1 MFPLPSRLELAAV
14 LSKAG
19 TRTRRFLQRWR
30 LFWTLVIV
38 ISIAIA
44 LKLPA
49 VDLRTDL
56 GWLLM
61 VQRAVKCALPFF
73 VVAIS
78 ASSLAQL
85 FPGTFTR
92 WLLANRRY
100 IGLAFAFGMGVH
112 FSLILWLV
120 GPRGFRGLH
129 LVPTVVDLIGAV
141 FLAAM
146 TVTSFPRLARWL
158 SRSGWRRLHK
168 AGVYVIWSVAVYVYF
183 AGGVPQL
190 HGWKEWAP
198 LIGLF
203 AAMMLRMIAGLQL
216 RLPARRVATARDD

>member
-1 MFPLPSRLELAAV
+1 MFLLRSRPILL
-14 LSKAG
+14 
-19 TRTRRFLQRWR
+19 RRWR
-30 LFWTLVIV
+30 LFWTLAIV

-61 VQRAVKCALPFF
+61 IQRAVKCALPFF

-85 FPGTFTR
+85 FPSAFTR
-92 WLLANRRY
+92 WLLGNRRY

-129 LVPTVVDLIGAV
+129 LVPTVIDLIGAA

-146 TVTSFPRLARWL
+146 TITSFPRLSRWL
-158 SRSGWRRLHK
+158 SASGWRRLHK
-168 AGVYVIWSVAVYVYF
+168 TGVYVIWSVAVYVYVL
-183 AGGVPQL
+183 GLPQL
-190 HGWKEWAP
+190 HGWKEFAP
-198 LIGLF
+198 LIGLL
-203 AAMMLRMIAGLQL
+203 AAMTLRMTAWVQQ
-216 RLPARRVATARDD
+216 RLPGRSVAAARDD

>member
-1 MFPLPSRLELAAV
+1 VANSR
-14 LSKAG
+14 
-19 TRTRRFLQRWR
+19 FFQRWR
-30 LFWTLVIV
+30 LFWTLAIA

-49 VDLRTDL
+49 LDLSTDL

-61 VQRAVKCALPFF
+61 IQRAVKCALPFF

-85 FPGTFTR
+85 FPGAFTR
-92 WLLANRRY
+92 WLLVNRRY

-120 GPRGFRGLH
+120 VGRGFRGLH
-129 LVPTVVDLIGAV
+129 LVPTVIDLIGAA

-158 SRSGWRRLHK
+158 SPAGWRRLHK
-168 AGVYVIWSVAVYVYF
+168 SGVYVIWAVAVYVYVE
-183 AGGVPQL
+183 ALPVM
-190 HGWKEWAP
+190 HGWKEFAP
-198 LIGLF
+198 LIGLL
-203 AAMMLRMIAGLQL
+203 AAMMLRLIAWLQQRLLGRGL
-216 RLPARRVATARDD
+216 AGVTAAKDS

>member
-1 MFPLPSRLELAAV
+1 MFPPPSRLGLAAV

-19 TRTRRFLQRWR
+19 TRMRRLLQRWR
-30 LFWTLVIV
+30 LFWTLATV

-49 VDLRTDL
+49 VDLHTDL

-85 FPGTFTR
+85 FPGAVTR

-112 FSLILWLV
+112 FSLIIWLV

-129 LVPTVVDLIGAV
+129 LVPTVIDLIGAA

-146 TVTSFPRLARWL
+146 TITSFPRLSRWL
-158 SRSGWRRLHK
+158 SASGWRRLHK
-168 AGVYVIWSVAVYVYF
+168 SGVYVIWSVAVYVYL
-183 AGGVPQL
+183 AGGLPKF
-190 HGWKEWAP
+190 HNWKEAAP
-198 LIGLF
+198 LVGLV
-203 AAMMLRMIAGLQL
+203 AAMMLRLIAWLQL
-216 RLPARRVATARDD
+216 RLPGRSVAPATDD